1 MAPISIGAILFK
13 QNGMTSYDA
22 SLVLDEIFSLYKL
35 YGEEDYIGEPVS
47 QLEHMCQAAQLA
59 EEMGYDEELV
69 LAAFFHDIGHLCE
82 HIMPVTH
89 MEGVGVVDHENLGM
103 EFLIKR
109 GFSKRIGL
117 LVKSHVEAKR
127 YLTFKY
133 PDYFQ
138 KLSDASK
145 KTLEYQGG
153 IMSDEE
159 AIAFENNPLFEDFIK
174 MRTLDDL
181 AKVEGKPLPDI
192 NYYKA
197 MAVRHLQKE
206 TI

>member
-1 MAPISIGAILFK
+1 
-13 QNGMTSYDA
+13 MTNYD
-22 SLVLDEIFSLYKL
+22 VFQIVDEIFSLYKL

-59 EEMGYDEELV
+59 EEMGYDEEMI

-89 MEGVGVVDHENLGM
+89 MEGVGVVDHETLGM
-103 EFLIKR
+103 EFLLKR
-109 GFSKRIGL
+109 GFSKRVGM

-127 YLTFKY
+127 YLLFKY
-133 PDYFQ
+133 ADYYQ

-153 IMSDEE
+153 VMSQDE
-159 AIAFENNPLFEDFIK
+159 AIEFENDPFFEDYIK

-181 AKVEGKPLPDI
+181 AKIEGKVLPDI
-192 NYYKA
+192 NYYKE
-197 MAVRHLQKE
+197 MAVRHLQTKNQ
-206 TI
+206 

>member
-1 MAPISIGAILFK
+1 
-13 QNGMTSYDA
+13 MTNYD
-22 SLVLDEIFSLYKL
+22 VFQIVDEIFSLYKL

-59 EEMGYDEELV
+59 EEMGYDEEMI

-89 MEGVGVVDHENLGM
+89 MEGVGVVDHETLGM
-103 EFLIKR
+103 EFLLKR
-109 GFSKRIGL
+109 GFSKRVGM

-133 PDYFQ
+133 ADYYQ

-153 IMSDEE
+153 VMSQDE
-159 AIAFENNPLFEDFIK
+159 AIEFENDPFFEDYIK

-181 AKVEGKPLPDI
+181 AKIEGKVLPDI
-192 NYYKA
+192 NYYKE
-197 MAVRHLQKE
+197 MAVRHLQTKNQ
-206 TI
+206 